1 MFTSLTT
8 LMKIPLVTTDGKE
21 HQVCSLLFD
30 DRSWTICFLVAD
42 AGSWLS
48 RRQVVIRTCATDG
61 PDWTKKVIAAN
72 LTHQELVRCA
82 DVSSVKPVSLQ
93 QQLALK
99 KYFGWPD
106 SEPTWYVPAA
116 LVPAQREFPA
126 QANDDPH
133 LRNTMDL
140 LGYEVWST
148 DRRVG
153 ILSDFIMEPN
163 SWHIK
168 YLSVKV
174 GDWVYHE
181 ERFVP
186 TLTVQSISWGM
197 HRVTLN
203 SRSLET
209 VEISPDGREGH
220 SSPPPFTT
228 YRKTRMQDAL
238 VAEVGNGRHYLT
250 CGGIYD

>member
-1 MFTSLTT
+1 MFTGLTT
-8 LMKIPLVTTDGKE
+8 LVKIPLVTTDGEE
-21 HQVCSLLFD
+21 HQVCSPLFD
-30 DRSWTICFLVAD
+30 DRSWTICFMVVD
-42 AGSWLS
+42 TGSWFS
-48 RRQVVIRTCATDG
+48 RRQVVIPTSAIDE

-82 DVSSVKPVSLQ
+82 DANSVKPVSQQ

-106 SEPTWYVPAA
+106 SEPRWYVPAA
-116 LVPAQREFPA
+116 LVPTQREFPV

-133 LRNTMDL
+133 LRNTLDL

-197 HRVTLN
+197 HRVTLT
-203 SRSLET
+203 SRSPIRSHTLPFGQDTFMET
-209 VEISPDGREGH
+209 SGRCRIHGTGM
-220 SSPPPFTT
+220 TT
-228 YRKTRMQDAL
+228 K
-238 VAEVGNGRHYLT
+238 
-250 CGGIYD
+250 

>member
-8 LMKIPLVTTDGKE
+8 LMKIPLVTTDGEE

-42 AGSWLS
+42 AGRWFT
-48 RRQVVIRTCATDG
+48 RRQVVIPTGAADE
-61 PDWTKKVIAAN
+61 PDWTKKVIATN

-82 DVSSVKPVSLQ
+82 DVNSVKPVSQQ

-106 SEPTWYVPAA
+106 SEPRWYVPAA
-116 LVPAQREFPA
+116 LVPAQREFRIQP
-126 QANDDPH
+126 NDDPH

-140 LGYEVWST
+140 RGYEVWST

-153 ILSDFIMEPN
+153 TLSDFIMEPN

-186 TLTVQSISWGM
+186 TLTVQSISWGR

-203 SRSLET
+203 SRSLISSHTLPFGQESFMET
-209 VEISPDGREGH
+209 SGRCSIHGKGM
-220 SSPPPFTT
+220 TT
-228 YRKTRMQDAL
+228 K
-238 VAEVGNGRHYLT
+238 
-250 CGGIYD
+250 

>member
-21 HQVCSLLFD
+21 HQVCGLLFD

-48 RRQVVIRTCATDG
+48 RRQVVIRTGATDE

-82 DVSSVKPVSLQ
+82 DVSSVKPVSQQ

-106 SEPTWYVPAA
+106 SEPRWYVPAA
-116 LVPAQREFPA
+116 LVPAQREFPV

-133 LRNTMDL
+133 LRNTTDYRTWL
-140 LGYEVWST
+140 LYMAGSAATFNCGDIAVYQVLIRRLKDQCGTPMMTQESCYQGWSLH
-148 DRRVG
+148 DHAK
-153 ILSDFIMEPN
+153 I
-163 SWHIK
+163 
-168 YLSVKV
+168 
-174 GDWVYHE
+174 
-181 ERFVP
+181 
-186 TLTVQSISWGM
+186 
-197 HRVTLN
+197 
-203 SRSLET
+203 
-209 VEISPDGREGH
+209 
-220 SSPPPFTT
+220 
-228 YRKTRMQDAL
+228 A
-238 VAEVGNGRHYLT
+238 
-250 CGGIYD
+250 

>member
-8 LMKIPLVTTDGKE
+8 LMMETPLVTRDREE

-30 DRSWTICFLVAD
+30 DRSWNISFLVVD
-42 AGSWLS
+42 VGSWFS
-48 RRQVVIRTCATDG
+48 RRRVVIRADVVDG
-61 PDWTKKVIAAN
+61 PDWTKKTIAAN

-82 DVSSVKPVSLQ
+82 DVLSVRPVSQQ

-106 SEPTWYVPAA
+106 SEPSSCVPSA
-116 LVPAQREFPA
+116 LVPAQREFPV

-133 LRNTMDL
+133 LRDTMNL

-148 DRRVG
+148 ERRVG

-174 GDWVYHE
+174 GDWVRRE

-186 TLTVQSISWGM
+186 SLNVQSISWGM
-197 HRVTLN
+197 HRLTLMN
-203 SRSLET
+203 QSLISTNTLPVGQRSFAEPK
-209 VEISPDGREGH
+209 EWSNIHPGRM
-220 SSPPPFTT
+220 T
-228 YRKTRMQDAL
+228 
-238 VAEVGNGRHYLT
+238 LT
-250 CGGIYD
+250 

>member
-1 MFTSLTT
+1 MFISLTT
-8 LMKIPLVTTDGKE
+8 LMKTPLVTTDGKQ
-21 HQVCSLLFD
+21 HHIYSFLFD
-30 DRSWTICFLVAD
+30 DRSWTIRFLVAD
-42 AGSWLS
+42 AGSWFT
-48 RRQVVIRTCATDG
+48 RRQVVIRTDATDE
-61 PDWTKKVIAAN
+61 PDWTKKVVAAN
-72 LTHQELVRCA
+72 LTHEELARCA
-82 DVSSVKPVSLQ
+82 DVNSVKPVSLQ

-99 KYFGWPD
+99 KYFGWPE
-106 SEPTWYVPAA
+106 SEPVWYVPGA
-116 LVPAQREFPA
+116 LVPAQREFPG

-168 YLSVKV
+168 YLSVKI
-174 GDWVYHE
+174 GDWVYHQ
-181 ERFVP
+181 ERFVS

-203 SRSLET
+203 SRSLFT
-209 VEISPDGREGH
+209 RHTLPSGQDSFVEASRGRNINGKGA
-220 SSPPPFTT
+220 TT
-228 YRKTRMQDAL
+228 KQTS
-238 VAEVGNGRHYLT
+238 G
-250 CGGIYD
+250 

>member
-1 MFTSLTT
+1 M
-8 LMKIPLVTTDGKE
+8 
-21 HQVCSLLFD
+21 
-30 DRSWTICFLVAD
+30 
-42 AGSWLS
+42 
-48 RRQVVIRTCATDG
+48 IRTGATDEL
-61 PDWTKKVIAAN
+61 DLTKKVIAAN
-72 LTHQELVRCA
+72 LTDQELVRCA
-82 DVSSVKPVSLQ
+82 DVSSVKPVSQQ

-106 SEPTWYVPAA
+106 SEPRWYVPAA
-116 LVPAQREFPA
+116 LVPAQREFPV

-153 ILSDFIMEPN
+153 ILSDIIMEPN

-174 GDWVYHE
+174 GDWVYRE

-197 HRVTLN
+197 QRVTLT
-203 SRSLET
+203 SRSPIRSHTLPFGQDTFMETSGRCKIHGTGMPTKSTHVSPISSLPLALLSTPPSHISLRKAAPILNHET
-209 VEISPDGREGH
+209 VARSRFEDRSDLRLARGPDESRCDYGVLQPEL
-220 SSPPPFTT
+220 P
-228 YRKTRMQDAL
+228 
-238 VAEVGNGRHYLT
+238 
-250 CGGIYD
+250 

>member
-1 MFTSLTT
+1 MFTSHTT
-8 LMKIPLVTTDGKE
+8 LMKIPLVTTDGE
-21 HQVCSLLFD
+21 QHQVCCLLFD
-30 DRSWTICFLVAD
+30 DRSWTICSLVVE
-42 AGSWLS
+42 AGTWFS
-48 RRQVVIRTCATDG
+48 RRQVVIGSDATDE
-61 PDWTKKVIAAN
+61 PDLTKKVIAAK
-72 LTHQELVRCA
+72 LTHQELVKCA
-82 DVSSVKPVSLQ
+82 DASSVRPVSQQ

-99 KYFGWPD
+99 KYFGWPE
-106 SEPTWYVPAA
+106 SEPKWYLPPA

-140 LGYEVWST
+140 LGYEVWSA
-148 DRRVG
+148 DRHVG

-186 TLTVQSISWGM
+186 TLTVQSISWGK

-203 SRSLET
+203 DRSFVASHTLPPGQNSL
-209 VEISPDGREGH
+209 VEARERCSIHGKGM
-220 SSPPPFTT
+220 TA
-228 YRKTRMQDAL
+228 K
-238 VAEVGNGRHYLT
+238 
-250 CGGIYD
+250 

>member
-21 HQVCSLLFD
+21 HQVCSLLLD
-30 DRSWTICFLVAD
+30 DRSWTICFLVAN
-42 AGSWLS
+42 AGSWLFG
-48 RRQVVIRTCATDG
+48 RQVVIRTCATDR
-61 PDWTKKVIAAN
+61 PDWTQKVIAAK

-126 QANDDPH
+126 EANDDPH
-133 LRNTMDL
+133 LRNATDL
-140 LGYEVWST
+140 VGYEVWSR

-174 GDWVYHE
+174 GDWVYRK

-186 TLTVQSISWGM
+186 TFTVQSISWGM

-209 VEISPDGREGH
+209 YEISPGRTRGPQF
-220 SSPPPFTT
+220 SPTFH
-228 YRKTRMQDAL
+228 YISKDEDA
-238 VAEVGNGRHYLT
+238 GCPRR
-250 CGGIYD
+250 

>member
-8 LMKIPLVTTDGKE
+8 LMKIPLVTTDGE
-21 HQVCSLLFD
+21 RHQLCSLLFD
-30 DRSWTICFLVAD
+30 DRSWIICFLVAN
-42 AGSWLS
+42 AGGWLS
-48 RRQVVIRTCATDG
+48 RRQVVIRTAATDG
-61 PDWTKKVIAAN
+61 PDRTKKVIAAH
-72 LTHQELVRCA
+72 LTHQELASCA
-82 DVSSVKPVSLQ
+82 DVSSVKPVSQQ

-106 SEPTWYVPAA
+106 SEPRWYIPAA

-126 QANDDPH
+126 MTNDDPH

-148 DRRVG
+148 GRRVG

-186 TLTVQSISWGM
+186 TLTVQNISWGA

-203 SRSLET
+203 SQSLMSNHTMSFGQDCSMET
-209 VEISPDGREGH
+209 SGRCSIH
-220 SSPPPFTT
+220 
-228 YRKTRMQDAL
+228 
-238 VAEVGNGRHYLT
+238 GRGMPT
-250 CGGIYD
+250 K

>member
-1 MFTSLTT
+1 MFTSHTT
-8 LMKIPLVTTDGKE
+8 LMKIPLVTTDQKE
-21 HQVCSLLFD
+21 HQVRRLLFD

-42 AGSWLS
+42 AGRWFT
-48 RRQVVIRTCATDG
+48 RRQVVIGTDATDE
-61 PDWTKKVIAAN
+61 PDWTKMVITVKI
-72 LTHQELVRCA
+72 THQELATCA
-82 DVSSVKPVSLQ
+82 DASTIRPVSQQ

-99 KYFGWPD
+99 KYFGWPE
-106 SEPTWYVPAA
+106 SELRCDVPAA
-116 LVPAQREFPA
+116 LVPAQREFPV

-140 LGYEVWST
+140 VGYEVWSA

-174 GDWVYHE
+174 GDWVHHE

-186 TLTVQSISWGM
+186 TLTVQSISWGT

-203 SRSLET
+203 GQSLAGGLT
-209 VEISPDGREGH
+209 LPPSQNSLVEASERCRIDG
-220 SSPPPFTT
+220 
-228 YRKTRMQDAL
+228 
-238 VAEVGNGRHYLT
+238 
-250 CGGIYD
+250 

>member
-1 MFTSLTT
+1 
-8 LMKIPLVTTDGKE
+8 MKIPLVTTDGKE
-21 HQVCSLLFD
+21 HHVCSLLFD
-30 DRSWTICFLVAD
+30 DRSWANRFLVVD

-48 RRQVVIRTCATDG
+48 RRQVVIRTGSTDE
-61 PDWTKKVIAAN
+61 PDWTKKVITAN

-82 DVSSVKPVSLQ
+82 DASSVKPVSQQ

-106 SEPTWYVPAA
+106 SEPRSYVPAA
-116 LVPAQREFPA
+116 LVPAQREFPV

-181 ERFVP
+181 ES
-186 TLTVQSISWGM
+186 LTEPG
-197 HRVTLN
+197 
-203 SRSLET
+203 RSVIQRIENFC
-209 VEISPDGREGH
+209 
-220 SSPPPFTT
+220 PFHAEL
-228 YRKTRMQDAL
+228 DAL
-238 VAEVGNGRHYLT
+238 VREGALARWTAALM
-250 CGGIYD
+250 GGPASHLYAVEKDAARVRRLETGDRAKQCRLA

>member
-8 LMKIPLVTTDGKE
+8 LVKIPLVTTDGEE
-21 HQVCSLLFD
+21 HQVCSPLFD

-42 AGSWLS
+42 AGSWFS
-48 RRQVVIRTCATDG
+48 RRQVVIRTGATDG

-82 DVSSVKPVSLQ
+82 DVSSVKPVSQQ

-106 SEPTWYVPAA
+106 SEPRWYVPAA
-116 LVPAQREFPA
+116 LVPAQREFPV

-153 ILSDFIMEPN
+153 ILSDFITKWERYDEPECKSPFAQAVIQGISDHQGWN
-163 SWHIK
+163 SKSVFVHVPEWR
-168 YLSVKV
+168 YAYGLLGSSLS
-174 GDWVYHE
+174 
-181 ERFVP
+181 
-186 TLTVQSISWGM
+186 
-197 HRVTLN
+197 N
-203 SRSLET
+203 SSRRAVSQMA
-209 VEISPDGREGH
+209 
-220 SSPPPFTT
+220 TT
-228 YRKTRMQDAL
+228 AGCL
-238 VAEVGNGRHYLT
+238 SFLSAEMA
-250 CGGIYD
+250 

>member
-1 MFTSLTT
+1 MFTSFAT
-8 LMKIPLVTTDGKE
+8 LMKTPLVTTDGEE
-21 HQVCSLLFD
+21 HQVRSLLFD
-30 DRSWTICFLVAD
+30 DRSWTICFLIAD

-48 RRQVVIRTCATDG
+48 RRQVVIRTCAIDG

-72 LTHQELVRCA
+72 LTHQELVKCA
-82 DVSSVKPVSLQ
+82 DASSIKPVSEQ

-99 KYFGWPD
+99 KHFGWPD
-106 SEPTWYVPAA
+106 SEPRWHVPAA

-140 LGYEVWST
+140 LGYEVWLT

-163 SWHIK
+163 CWHIK

-174 GDWVYHE
+174 GDWVYRE

-186 TLTVQSISWGM
+186 THTVQSISWGI

-203 SRSLET
+203 SRSLIGSHTLPPGQDSFIET
-209 VEISPDGREGH
+209 SGRCSMHGKGM
-220 SSPPPFTT
+220 PT
-228 YRKTRMQDAL
+228 K
-238 VAEVGNGRHYLT
+238 
-250 CGGIYD
+250 

>member
-8 LMKIPLVTTDGKE
+8 LMKIPLVTTGGEE
-21 HQVCSLLFD
+21 HQVCSLLFE
-30 DRSWTICFLVAD
+30 DRSWTICFLVVN
-42 AGSWLS
+42 AGRWLC
-48 RRQVVIRTCATDG
+48 RRQVVIRSGAIDG
-61 PDWTKKVIAAN
+61 PDWTNKVMSAN
-72 LTHQELVRCA
+72 LTHQELLQCA
-82 DVSSVKPVSLQ
+82 DVSSVKPVSQQ
-93 QQLALK
+93 QQLALNK
-99 KYFGWPD
+99 CFGWPE
-106 SEPTWYVPAA
+106 SEPRGYVPAA

-140 LGYEVWST
+140 FGYEVWST
-148 DRRVG
+148 DGRVG

-186 TLTVQSISWGM
+186 TLTVQSISWGI

-203 SRSLET
+203 SRS
-209 VEISPDGREGH
+209 RM
-220 SSPPPFTT
+220 SSQALSFG
-228 YRKTRMQDAL
+228 QDASM
-238 VAEVGNGRHYLT
+238 ETSGRCIVHGKGMHT
-250 CGGIYD
+250 K

>member
-1 MFTSLTT
+1 MFTSHTT
-8 LMKIPLVTTDGKE
+8 LMKVPLVTTDGEE
-21 HQVCSLLFD
+21 HQVRSLLFD

-42 AGSWLS
+42 AGRWFT
-48 RRQVVIRTCATDG
+48 RRQVVIGTGATDE
-61 PDWTKKVIAAN
+61 PDWTKKVITAKIA
-72 LTHQELVRCA
+72 HQELVGCA
-82 DVSSVKPVSLQ
+82 DASTVRPVSQQ

-99 KYFGWPD
+99 KYFGWPE
-106 SEPTWYVPAA
+106 SEPRWGVPAA
-116 LVPAQREFPA
+116 LVPAQREFPV

-140 LGYEVWST
+140 LGYEVWSA
-148 DRRVG
+148 DWRVG

-186 TLTVQSISWGM
+186 TLAVQRISWGT

-203 SRSLET
+203 GRSLAGSRT
-209 VEISPDGREGH
+209 LSHG
-220 SSPPPFTT
+220 
-228 YRKTRMQDAL
+228 QDAL
-238 VAEVGNGRHYLT
+238 VEASGRCSIHGKGMT
-250 CGGIYD
+250 VK

>member
-1 MFTSLTT
+1 MFDGLKLGHRAPKIRSSNGGGLAT
-8 LMKIPLVTTDGKE
+8 LMKIPLVTADGKE

-30 DRSWTICFLVAD
+30 DRSWTICFLVAN
-42 AGSWLS
+42 AGSWLF
-48 RRQVVIRTCATDG
+48 RRQVVIRTCATDR

-93 QQLALK
+93 QQLALN

-140 LGYEVWST
+140 LGYEVWSR

-168 YLSVKV
+168 YLSVKTEI
-174 GDWVYHE
+174 G
-181 ERFVP
+181 
-186 TLTVQSISWGM
+186 SITRRDLS
-197 HRVTLN
+197 L
-203 SRSLET
+203 RS
-209 VEISPDGREGH
+209 
-220 SSPPPFTT
+220 PF
-228 YRKTRMQDAL
+228 KAFP
-238 VAEVGNGRHYLT
+238 
-250 CGGIYD
+250 GGCIV

>member
-1 MFTSLTT
+1 MFTSFAT
-8 LMKIPLVTTDGKE
+8 LIKIPLVTTDGE
-21 HQVCSLLFD
+21 EYQVCSLLFD
-30 DRSWTICFLVAD
+30 DRSWTIRFLIAD

-48 RRQVVIRTCATDG
+48 RRQVVIRTCAIDG

-72 LTHQELVRCA
+72 LTHQKLIGCA
-82 DVSSVKPVSLQ
+82 DISSVKPVSQQ

-99 KYFGWPD
+99 KHFGWPD
-106 SEPTWYVPAA
+106 SEPRWHVPAA

-126 QANDDPH
+126 QGNGDPH

-163 SWHIK
+163 SWHINN
-168 YLSVKV
+168 LSVKV
-174 GDWVYHE
+174 GDLVYQE

-186 TLTVQSISWGM
+186 TLTVQSISWGI

-203 SRSLET
+203 SRSFIRSQTL
-209 VEISPDGREGH
+209 PLG
-220 SSPPPFTT
+220 
-228 YRKTRMQDAL
+228 QDSL
-238 VAEVGNGRHYLT
+238 H
-250 CGGIYD
+250 